1 MKKTLNLISAVCS
14 AVMLISLAGCN
25 INSVPRQYKK
35 LPDILK
41 YVSIIVCRDLVEFTA
56 HIDLW
61 NKTGVFIG
69 IEIFAEVK
77 PPEVVPGNS

>member
-35 LPDILK
+35 LPDSLSEED
-41 YVSIIVCRDLVEFTA
+41 VLLTVGIIKISNDIEYRD
-56 HIDLW
+56 
-61 NKTGVFIG
+61 KT
-69 IEIFAEVK
+69 
-77 PPEVVPGNS
+77 